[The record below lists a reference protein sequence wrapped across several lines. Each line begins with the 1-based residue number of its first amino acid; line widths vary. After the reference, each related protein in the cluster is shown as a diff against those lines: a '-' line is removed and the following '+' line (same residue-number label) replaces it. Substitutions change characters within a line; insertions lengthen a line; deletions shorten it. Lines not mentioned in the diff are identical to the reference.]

1 MLFIIFI
8 SIIILQRGAELA
20 VARSNE
26 KWMKGRGAVEFGQRH
41 YPWIVAV
48 HSSFF
53 VCYLL
58 EVIIYEKNLS
68 PFWPI
73 LLILFFLTQA
83 GRIWALISLGKYWN
97 TKIIVLPGAEVVRR
111 GPYRFIKHPN
121 YAIVAAEFLVIP
133 LMFQAYITAALFT
146 LLNLVVLSVRIPAEE
161 KALKH
166 LTEYEDAF
174 FRLRPGTN
182 RDIKKV

>member
-1 MLFIIFI
+1 MQFIIFI
-8 SIIILQRGAELA
+8 AVIILQRAAELA

-48 HSSFF
+48 HASFF
-53 VCYLL
+53 VCFLL
-58 EVIIYEKNLS
+58 EVTIFEKDLS

-83 GRIWALISLGKYWN
+83 GRVWALFSLGKYWN
-97 TKIIVLPGAEVVRR
+97 TKIIVMPGAKVVRR

-121 YAIVAAEFLVIP
+121 YAIVTAEFLVLP
-133 LMFQAYITAALFT
+133 LIFQAYITAAVFT
-146 LLNLVVLSVRIPAEE
+146 LLNIMVLSVRIPAEE
-161 KALKH
+161 KALKE
-166 LTEYEDAF
+166 LTEYDEAF
-174 FRLRPGTN
+174 LRIRPRLNKDT
-182 RDIKKV
+182 KKV

>member
-1 MLFIIFI
+1 MDERAWGIGIWPEALSVDRCCSRF
-8 SIIILQRGAELA
+8 L
-20 VARSNE
+20 
-26 KWMKGRGAVEFGQRH
+26 
-41 YPWIVAV
+41 
-48 HSSFF
+48 F

-58 EVIIYEKNLS
+58 EVFIFEQNLS

-83 GRIWALISLGKYWN
+83 GRVWALFSLGKYWN

-133 LMFQAYITAALFT
+133 LMFQAYITAAVFT
-146 LLNLVVLSVRIPAEE
+146 LLNIMVLYVRIPAEE
-161 KALKH
+161 KALKE
-166 LTEYEDAF
+166 LTEYEEAF
-174 FRLRPGTN
+174 YDYGLTLMK
-182 RDIKKV
+182 ILKKFDNFKFPIENDYRS